1 MPVKKFS
8 DVEANPITAAKDTTI
23 QVLISPDEAPHF
35 AMRRI
40 EMQPGGSMPLHKN
53 EVEHE
58 QLVLGGRGRV
68 VLGDEVHEVSKDN
81 VLFIPAGL
89 THSYETIGDE
99 SFVFMCLVPNKPD
112 TTTICEE

>member
-8 DVEANPITAAKDTTI
+8 DVPVTPIATAKDTTM
-23 QVLISPDEAPHF
+23 QVLISSDEGPNF

-40 EMQPGGSMPLHKN
+40 EMQPGGSMPKHTN
-53 EVEHE
+53 TVEHE

-68 VLGDEVHEVSKDN
+68 LLGDEIHEVEMND

-89 THSYETIGDE
+89 AHSYETIGDE
-99 SFVFMCLVPNKPD
+99 PFVFLCSVPNKPD
-112 TTTICEE
+112 KIEVVG

>member
-8 DVEANPITAAKDTTI
+8 DVEATPITAAKDTAI
-23 QVLISPDEAPHF
+23 QVLISSDEAPHF

-40 EMQPGGSMPLHKN
+40 EMKPGGSMPLHTN
-53 EVEHE
+53 TVEHE

-68 VLGDEVHEVSKDN
+68 VLGDEVHEVSKDA

-89 THSYETIGDE
+89 KHSYETIGDE

-112 TTTICEE
+112 KTEICE

>member
-8 DVEANPITAAKDTTI
+8 DVEATPIAAAKDTTI
-23 QVLISPDEAPHF
+23 QVLISSNEAPHF

-40 EMQPGGSMPLHKN
+40 EMKPGGSMPLHTN
-53 EVEHE
+53 TVEHE

-68 VLGDEVHEVSKDN
+68 VLGNQVHEVSKDD

-89 THSYETIGDE
+89 KHSYETIGDE

-112 TTTICEE
+112 KTEICE